1 MPSRVSEPEPI
12 PTRHDPVWLATA
24 CGVFSA
30 VGYTVANICLR
41 AVTHL
46 DPAFV
51 SMVKALP
58 TVAVLAP
65 LVAVRAARGQRLM
78 PSFSLLALVALVAVV
93 GQVGGNIGF
102 QSSLGLVGLA
112 LAVPINLGVMILAGA
127 ILGHWLLG
135 DQVSRSMMWASLVL
149 VIAIVVL
156 SLGAPQANLQL
167 HKNPAGHEA
176 AVAAPWWW
184 SLAGVIISCVSGLA
198 YSCLSV
204 TLRYVTNRG
213 APIASVLLV
222 IGTVGAI
229 TLGAIASIRLGGL
242 PWSSVS
248 PRDLACLLGAGF
260 SNVLAFIALTRALQL
275 SSVMFVNAL
284 SASQTAFSAL
294 AGVMIFQ
301 EPFTGAL
308 ALGVGLTALGLLMT
322 KGRKPQLPVE
332 TNGETHAEYNE
343 WPDAGGSEPANRE
356 NG

>member
-1 MPSRVSEPEPI
+1 MATRESQPEDAGASK
-12 PTRHDPVWLATA
+12 HDPAWLATA

-41 AVTHL
+41 SVTHL

-58 TVAVLAP
+58 TIAVLAP
-65 LVAVRAARGQRLM
+65 LVAIRAARGQRLM
-78 PSFSLLALVALVAVV
+78 PSLSLLGLVALVAVI

-112 LAVPINLGVMILAGA
+112 LAVPINLGVMILTGA
-127 ILGHWLLG
+127 VLGHWLLG
-135 DQVSRSMMWASLVL
+135 DRVSRSMIWASCVL

-156 SLGAPQANLQL
+156 SLGAPQANLRL
-167 HKNPAGHEA
+167 HQGAETAQEA
-176 AVAAPWWW
+176 WWW
-184 SLAGVIISCVSGLA
+184 SLAGVFISCVSGLA

-222 IGTVGAI
+222 IGTVGTV
-229 TLGAIASIRLGGL
+229 TLGAIAAARLGGL
-242 PWSSVS
+242 PWASVS
-248 PRDLACLLGAGF
+248 SRDMACLLGAGF

-294 AGVMIFQ
+294 AGVLIFQ
-301 EPFTGAL
+301 EPFTLAL
-308 ALGVGLTALGLLMT
+308 AMGVGMTALGLLMT
-322 KGRKPQLPVE
+322 KGRKPQLP
-332 TNGETHAEYNE
+332 AE
-343 WPDAGGSEPANRE
+343 PLADAPAGQPSPGGTLE
-356 NG
+356 

>member
-1 MPSRVSEPEPI
+1 MASRDEGPGAVGISK
-12 PTRHDPVWLATA
+12 HDPAWLATA

-30 VGYTVANICLR
+30 VAYTLANICLR
-41 AVTHL
+41 SLTHL

-58 TVAVLAP
+58 TVVVLAP
-65 LVAVRAARGQRLM
+65 LVALRAARGQRLM
-78 PSFSLLALVALVAVV
+78 PSFSLLALVAVIAVV

-135 DQVSRSMMWASLVL
+135 DQVSRSMVWASCVL
-149 VIAIVVL
+149 VVAILVL
-156 SLGAPQANLQL
+156 SLGAPQANLRL
-167 HKNPAGHEA
+167 HSGVNADRP
-176 AVAAPWWW
+176 PWWW
-184 SLAGVIISCVSGLA
+184 SLAGVFISCVSGLA

-222 IGTVGAI
+222 IGTVGAV
-229 TLGAIASIRLGGL
+229 TLGAIAAARLGGL
-242 PWSSVS
+242 PWQSVS
-248 PRDLACLLGAGF
+248 SRDMACLLGAGF
-260 SNVLAFIALTRALQL
+260 SNVFAFIALTRALQL

-294 AGVMIFQ
+294 AGVLIFR
-301 EPFTGAL
+301 EPFTLAL

-322 KGRKPQLPVE
+322 KGRKPQRPVE
-332 TNGETHAEYNE
+332 PGEPSEGAFVDRAER
-343 WPDAGGSEPANRE
+343 PAGGVE
-356 NG
+356 